1 MQYGPMAAGPDTV
14 QREANLLVTVID
26 VSDAFSQSLQL
37 ENPAH
42 QVGVIAEMFKTRKLL
57 TGYLAV
63 NCIAMSGQRDHL
75 S

>member
-26 VSDAFSQSLQL
+26 VSVAFSQSLQL

-42 QVGVIAEMFKTRKLL
+42 QVDVIVEMFKTRELL
-57 TGYLAV
+57 TV
-63 NCIAMSGQRDHL
+63 SCS
-75 S
+75 